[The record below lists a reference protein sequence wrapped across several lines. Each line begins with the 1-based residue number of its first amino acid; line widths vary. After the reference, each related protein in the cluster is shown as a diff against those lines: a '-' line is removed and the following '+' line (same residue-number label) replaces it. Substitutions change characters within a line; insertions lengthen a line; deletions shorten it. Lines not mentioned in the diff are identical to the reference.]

1 MGCKQSPIAA
11 MLTAWTDKVGG
22 VSRRLTHSLTQST
35 GTRACTIHSLLNSLR
50 LSHSVRHTTF
60 WSPPR
65 VQVLRTSVSGLFI
78 PPSCLQLRPP
88 RKSRNARTDCEQRDT
103 DSTHGRC
110 VGEARAHQCALS
122 DHSGQDAAPRPRFGL
137 PPRSGLLHI
146 GTPSDP
152 RR

>member
-65 VQVLRTSVSGLFI
+65 VQVLRTTRKWSVYSPQLF
-78 PPSCLQLRPP
+78 
-88 RKSRNARTDCEQRDT
+88 AAAAAAEEQ
-103 DSTHGRC
+103 
-110 VGEARAHQCALS
+110 ERAHRLR
-122 DHSGQDAAPRPRFGL
+122 AARHR
-137 PPRSGLLHI
+137 LHAWAMC
-146 GTPSDP
+146 
-152 RR
+152 R